1 MLTCSIC
8 GFKSVSSTEYV
19 SHCRT
24 HRHLN
29 NVRMSCALRD
39 CGRRFSSFN
48 SLAVHMSRTHPE
60 RSVRQTWNRSVSVP
74 LKCSFNYCTRE
85 YVELK
90 QLVSHLNDHIQEGLH
105 VVCPFDGCGRTFN
118 VKTSL
123 SSHISRIHRGWNTTQ
138 ISSIYLSDVQARLTD
153 STPEVSTYVSTDP
166 DTDVHSQVCQGNTDN
181 DKNAQ
186 DRFIENLA
194 LFCLGLQTKYL
205 VPASTISEIVNEMK
219 TLQDVQQEFTMGVL
233 GLKLEQYGVQR
244 ETLLSLGQSVYEQSP
259 LHAALCASGP
269 LTTHH
274 RRLQYFKSHFNYVHP
289 VEVTL
294 GYNDSGKR
302 RHYHYVPL
310 LDSLRAMLKKL
321 MHSGDLAEHGRPIHV
336 FRDFTDGHVVRSN
349 EMFATDP
356 DSLKVMLFQD
366 AFEVANPLGSAK
378 QKHKILA
385 VYFTLGNLHPHLRS
399 TVDQIQLVLLCSEKD

>member
-39 CGRRFSSFN
+39 CGSRFSSFN

-153 STPEVSTYVSTDP
+153 STPEES
-166 DTDVHSQVCQGNTDN
+166 
-181 DKNAQ
+181 A
-186 DRFIENLA
+186 A
-194 LFCLGLQTKYL
+194 
-205 VPASTISEIVNEMK
+205 
-219 TLQDVQQEFTMGVL
+219 
-233 GLKLEQYGVQR
+233 
-244 ETLLSLGQSVYEQSP
+244 
-259 LHAALCASGP
+259 AALPLQSTPCI
-269 LTTHH
+269 LTTGDHH
-274 RRLQYFKSHFNYVHP
+274 Y
-289 VEVTL
+289 
-294 GYNDSGKR
+294 
-302 RHYHYVPL
+302 
-310 LDSLRAMLKKL
+310 
-321 MHSGDLAEHGRPIHV
+321 
-336 FRDFTDGHVVRSN
+336 
-349 EMFATDP
+349 
-356 DSLKVMLFQD
+356 
-366 AFEVANPLGSAK
+366 
-378 QKHKILA
+378 KIA
-385 VYFTLGNLHPHLRS
+385 
-399 TVDQIQLVLLCSEKD
+399 VDQEVVNNHISSMIVALSYTFAAFYVFNIKYPKDMALTLEFIQRVFLGINPERGSKAEKKGKKHLHLPPRLLKFLCELNSFENP